1 MDAYDLITSGVQLRK
16 LITKYVEPIMK
27 EYGLRPVELDILEFI
42 TRENLTTA
50 KEIMLRRH
58 ISKSHISKSLEH
70 LLEKG
75 LIRMTEDKKD
85 HRNMRIELTAESYE
99 VINRVNSVYEEC
111 RNILLEGISD
121 KELHIFR
128 KVIHKMNNNVDGKL
142 K

>member
-1 MDAYDLITSGVQLRK
+1 
-16 LITKYVEPIMK
+16 
-27 EYGLRPVELDILEFI
+27 
-42 TRENLTTA
+42 
-50 KEIMLRRH
+50 MLRRH
-58 ISKSHISKSLEH
+58 ISKSHISKSLDH

-85 HRNMRIELTAESYE
+85 HRIMRIELTAESYE

-121 KELHIFR
+121 KELNIFR

>member
-1 MDAYDLITSGVQLRK
+1 MDADDLITSGVQLRK

-58 ISKSHISKSLEH
+58 ISKSHISKSLE
-70 LLEKG
+70 
-75 LIRMTEDKKD
+75 DKKD
-85 HRNMRIELTAESYE
+85 HRIMRIELTAESYE